1 MSASES
7 ESDTDIENDCNAAT
21 ETGAPALGPSRL
33 TSGPSYVLHTKNEQ
47 TPGPRI
53 PFGSSKR
60 KHEEFVDR

>member
-7 ESDTDIENDCNAAT
+7 ESDTDIENASNAAA
-21 ETGAPALGPSRL
+21 ETCAPAPGPCQL
-33 TSGPSYVLHTKNEQ
+33 ASGPSYVLHTQNEQ